1 MDSLRIETLRE
12 EIADLDRQIMD
23 LIGKRI
29 TVAKKIGGW
38 KNENGSPIRD
48 VPVEEKVIERYIT
61 IGETYSISKRTSKEV
76 AQALIREAVDVQ
88 AALPRK
94 AFGKKILIIGGE
106 GKMGRWLERFLSDN
120 GHVVTSLDMDGP
132 SVAEAIEEKQVVII
146 STPISTVDGLLKDIA
161 TTGTSA
167 LIFDISS
174 LKSPFLNTLKDMAHN
189 MKVCSVHPMFG
200 PTIPSLYDKNIMFCD
215 CGSPEAVEEAMG
227 LFDGHGAN
235 MIRLPVDEHDRRM
248 SYVLGMSH
256 AINIAFF
263 TSLADSGMTYK
274 DLKKVGSTTFRK
286 MIEGSEEV
294 ARENPLLY
302 YEIQNL
308 NDNAE
313 ITWTRFMDAVDK
325 VKEASLAETPEMF
338 VEIMEKGRVYFE
350 GQSR

>member
-12 EIADLDRQIMD
+12 EIAELDRQIMD

-48 VPVEEKVIERYIT
+48 VQVEERVIERYIA

-88 AALPRK
+88 AALPRR
-94 AFGKKILIIGGE
+94 AFGKRILIIGGE
-106 GKMGRWLERFLSDN
+106 GKMGRWLESFLSDN
-120 GHVVTSLDMDGP
+120 GHLVECLDVDGP
-132 SVAEAIEEKQVVII
+132 PMADVIEDKEVVII
-146 STPISTVDGLLKDIA
+146 STPISTVQGILQDIS
-161 TTGTSA
+161 TTGTDA
-167 LIFDISS
+167 LVFDISS
-174 LKSPFLNTLKDMAHN
+174 LKSPFMNTLKDMAQHMN
-189 MKVCSVHPMFG
+189 VCSVHPMFG
-200 PTIPSLYDKNIMFCD
+200 PTIPSLYDKNIMICD
-215 CGSPEAVEEAMG
+215 CGAPEAVEEAKG

-235 MIRLPVDEHDRRM
+235 IIRLPVDEHDRRM

-263 TSLADSGMTYK
+263 TSLADSGISYE

-313 ITWTRFMDAVDK
+313 RTWTRFMEAVDK
-325 VKEASLAETPEMF
+325 VKEASLSETPEMF